1 MKLMK
6 LIPVSILAAAAASY
20 KVFSQDSDADKCVG
34 FLLGYGWELVNEP
47 RSSSDVNI
55 PAVFDE
61 VYKSYNTMQL
71 EAGLDLTPYAGMS
84 GTRYTFLITNYPVGA
99 GENVYADIICV
110 NGEPIAGDIMT
121 VSVNGFMHSLKR
133 NDQ

>member
-20 KVFSQDSDADKCVG
+20 TVFSQDSDADKCVG
-34 FLLGYGWELVNEP
+34 FLLGYGWEVESDP
-47 RSSSDVNI
+47 CSRSDVNI

-84 GTRYTFLITNYPVGA
+84 GTRYTFLITNYPVDA

-110 NGEPIAGDIMT
+110 NGEPVAGDIMT